1 MVVRIRFAKPPS
13 QSEKRLRNQRLA
25 LVFATLLQ
33 PPAVAALALALWR
46 ICASFQW
53 VASFAIPDGLF
64 SHWQTWIAGAAG
76 IWLCSSALDRYGKNG
91 GQAAV

>member
-13 QSEKRLRNQRLA
+13 PSEKRLRNQRLA

-46 ICASFQW
+46 ICANFKW
-53 VASFAIPDGLF
+53 VASFAIPDGPF
-64 SHWQTWIAGAAG
+64 SHWQTWIAGAAA